1 MAKSTKVPRTK
12 VPFLVHLCVSLCLS
26 HKAPARS
33 LKPTNSDLVRRM
45 LGVRDL
51 FEKLGRKIGGEKGGF
66 WAVYLQRFE
75 ILRTFAIQ

>member
-1 MAKSTKVPRTK
+1 
-12 VPFLVHLCVSLCLS
+12 
-26 HKAPARS
+26 
-33 LKPTNSDLVRRM
+33 M

-51 FEKLGRKIGGEKGGF
+51 FEKLGRKIGVEKGGF